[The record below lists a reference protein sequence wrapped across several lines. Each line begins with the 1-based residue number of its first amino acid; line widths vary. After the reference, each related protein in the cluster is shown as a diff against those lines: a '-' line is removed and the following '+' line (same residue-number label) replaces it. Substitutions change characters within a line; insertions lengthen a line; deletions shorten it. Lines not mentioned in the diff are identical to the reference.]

1 MSTQAMTPT
10 DESHVEEV
18 AKLAPVSPKSLIAY
32 AVAAVVAVLLALN
45 SHGDTTFQ
53 VASASDFA
61 KIPNFSVPA
70 GATVAVIA
78 AALVAATVWAGVLRR
93 GHATPQLWV
102 SVLVG
107 VLFITAF
114 LTWAGAGRTQTVIPV
129 VTLLAGALSLSVPL
143 IFGAM
148 AGSVGEHSGTINIA
162 IEGQLLFGAFL
173 GAVVS
178 SVVGSPWVGILA
190 APLAGM
196 LVSLLLVLFGIKYRV
211 DQIIVG
217 VVLNTLVLGLTGF
230 FYSTVLNASTES
242 RAALNSGAGLPILA
256 IPVLSKIPIIGPVL
270 FRQTIL
276 VYIMYVV
283 VIALQYM
290 MFHSRW
296 GLRMRAV
303 GEHPQAADTVGIK
316 VVRTRINNALLG
328 GALAGLGGAFY
339 TIGQGLSFQKDMVS
353 GNGYIALAAM
363 ILGAWSPLGGLA
375 ASLLFGF
382 AMNLGFTL
390 SIIGSPMPSQVVLMI
405 PYVVTILAIAGFVGR
420 VRAPAAEGVPYP

>member
-1 MSTQAMTPT
+1 MSTQVQRPASTQHRT
-10 DESHVEEV
+10 EV
-18 AKLAPVSPKSLIAY
+18 AMLAPVSRKAMVAY
-32 AVAAVVAVLLALN
+32 AVAAFLSLLLTLF
-45 SHGDTTFQ
+45 SRGTTTFQ
-53 VASASDFA
+53 VASASDFVV
-61 KIPNFSVPA
+61 IPNFGVN
-70 GATVAVIA
+70 ATLTTAVITVVLA
-78 AALVAATVWAGVLRR
+78 AATAWAWVLHSR
-93 GHATPQLWV
+93 HETPPTWL

-107 VLFITAF
+107 VLFIVAF

-178 SVVGSPWVGILA
+178 SVVGSPWIGILA
-190 APLAGM
+190 APVAGM

-217 VVLNTLVLGLTGF
+217 VVLNTLVLGLTSF

-242 RAALNSGAGLPILA
+242 RASLNAGEALPVIA
-256 IPVLSKIPIIGPVL
+256 IPVLSKIPVIGPVL

-283 VIALQYM
+283 VILLQFM

-316 VVRTRINNALLG
+316 VVRTRINNAILG

-339 TIGQGLSFQKDMVS
+339 TIGQGLSFSKDMVS

-405 PYVVTILAIAGFVGR
+405 PYIVTILAIAGFVGR

>member
-1 MSTQAMTPT
+1 MSTTVTAPVPT
-10 DESHVEEV
+10 DD
-18 AKLAPVSPKSLIAY
+18 
-32 AVAAVVAVLLALN
+32 AVVAVQPPVSRKAVVSYAVATVLSLLLAVGA
-45 SHGDTTFQ
+45 HGTTTYQ
-53 VASASDFA
+53 VATSGDLAR
-61 KIPNFSVPA
+61 IPNFAVPA
-70 GATVAVIA
+70 ALTVSVIT
-78 AALVAATVWAGVLRR
+78 AALAAATVWAWVLRR
-93 GHATPQLWV
+93 RHAVP
-102 SVLVG
+102 SVWLHALVG
-107 VLFITAF
+107 VGFVAAF
-114 LTWAGAGRTQTVIPV
+114 LTWAGAGRTDTVIPV

-143 IFGAM
+143 IFGSM

-173 GAVVS
+173 GAVVAS
-178 SVVGSPWVGILA
+178 LVGSPWVGIVA
-190 APLAGM
+190 APIAGM
-196 LVSLLLVLFGIKYRV
+196 LVSWLLVVFGIKYRV

-217 VVLNTLVLGLTGF
+217 VVLNVLVLGLTSF

-242 RAALNSGAGLPILA
+242 RAQWNGGLSL
-256 IPVLSKIPIIGPVL
+256 PVIAVPLLSKIPIIGPVL

-283 VIALQYM
+283 VIALQFM

-316 VVRTRINNALLG
+316 VVRTRIRNAILG

-339 TIGQGLSFQKDMVS
+339 TIGQGLAFSKDMVS

-363 ILGAWSPLGGLA
+363 ILGGWSPVGGLA
-375 ASLLFGF
+375 AALLFGF
-382 AMNLGFTL
+382 AMNLGYTL
-390 SIIGSPMPSQVVLMI
+390 SIIGSPMPSQIVLMI

>member
-1 MSTQAMTPT
+1 MSTQVQRPASTQ
-10 DESHVEEV
+10 HQAEV
-18 AKLAPVSPKSLIAY
+18 AMLAPVSRKAMIAY
-32 AVAAVVAVLLALN
+32 AVAAVLSLLLALF
-45 SHGDTTFQ
+45 SRGTTTFQ
-53 VASASDFA
+53 VASASDFVV
-61 KIPNFSVPA
+61 IPNFGVN
-70 GATVAVIA
+70 ATLTTAVITVVLA
-78 AALVAATVWAGVLRR
+78 AATAWAWVLHSR
-93 GHATPQLWV
+93 HETPPTWL

-107 VLFITAF
+107 VLFIVAF

-178 SVVGSPWVGILA
+178 SVVGSPWIGILA
-190 APLAGM
+190 APVAGM

-217 VVLNTLVLGLTGF
+217 VVLNTLVLGLTSF

-242 RAALNSGAGLPILA
+242 RASLNAGEALPVIA
-256 IPVLSKIPIIGPVL
+256 IPVLSKIPVIGPVL

-283 VIALQYM
+283 VILLQFM

-316 VVRTRINNALLG
+316 VVRTRINNAILG

-339 TIGQGLSFQKDMVS
+339 TIGQGLSFSKDMVS

-405 PYVVTILAIAGFVGR
+405 PYIVTILAIAGFVGR